1 MSHVGSPHV
10 SGAPYMTLLQ
20 LAASVRAEIDAWSA
34 RIGEVLV
41 VAEVS
46 EIRRAPTGHWFA
58 RLVERRDE
66 GIVAEMQAVIWVR
79 AAGML
84 EAFARDT
91 GTHLTSGMEVLL
103 RGTVSCHERY
113 GLRFIIQGI
122 DPTYTMGEM
131 QRKRREVVAR
141 LTTEG
146 LLTHNKAIPMP
157 CVPQRVAVVSSD
169 GAAGYGDFVQHLS
182 ANPYGYVVAHTLFPA
197 TMQGDSAPRS
207 IADAVARASSGL
219 PRFDAVVIIRGG
231 GSQVDLSCFDS
242 YDVGAAIARC
252 ALPVITGIGHE
263 RDETVADMVAHT
275 RAKTPTACAQFI
287 LTSVRTYEERIE
299 ERWGALSARARELS
313 STEAGRL
320 ATLVGQL
327 SLLAAEASSRAQTR
341 ASRCVMRLAAS
352 TIGALHTRQA
362 RVGECANRLWVL
374 GIGSLSAHGS
384 AVGGSALR
392 LGAAARAKVTEHVG
406 KVEGMDQG
414 LRLLDPDHVLRR
426 GFSITRFGSRT
437 LTTDDDLLLGDEI
450 VTTLA
455 RGRILSR
462 IYEVGGGGEEG

>member
-1 MSHVGSPHV
+1 
-10 SGAPYMTLLQ
+10 
-20 LAASVRAEIDAWSA
+20 
-34 RIGEVLV
+34 
-41 VAEVS
+41 
-46 EIRRAPTGHWFA
+46 
-58 RLVERRDE
+58 
-66 GIVAEMQAVIWVR
+66 
-79 AAGML
+79 
-84 EAFARDT
+84 
-91 GTHLTSGMEVLL
+91 
-103 RGTVSCHERY
+103 
-113 GLRFIIQGI
+113 
-122 DPTYTMGEM
+122 
-131 QRKRREVVAR
+131 
-141 LTTEG
+141 
-146 LLTHNKAIPMP
+146 
-157 CVPQRVAVVSSD
+157 VPQRVAVVSSD